1 MNRKGRP
8 FLKKRYVLTRI
19 RDILTRPFYWL
30 YEKRLDSHIHEWQ
43 LPRHIALILDG
54 NRRWARSVGLKE
66 LTKGHEVGAEKVRE
80 VLTWCYGLGI
90 PTVSIWVFST
100 DNAKRDPQE
109 VQRLMQL
116 FEEKAR
122 EWIDDPMIHA
132 NEVRIRFM
140 GRLQMLPENVRQ
152 AIRDVEAA
160 TAQYSRFQLN
170 VAMAYGG
177 REEITDAFRKF
188 FTRKCLQEKQDLREV
203 LENLSPDDIQDDLY
217 VADVPDP
224 DLIIRTS
231 GEIRLSGFL
240 LWQSAYSEFY
250 FCDIFWPA
258 FRRIDLLRA
267 IRAYSRR
274 QRRFGR

>member
-170 VAMAYGG
+170 VAMAYG
-177 REEITDAFRKF
+177 
-188 FTRKCLQEKQDLREV
+188 
-203 LENLSPDDIQDDLY
+203 
-217 VADVPDP
+217 
-224 DLIIRTS
+224 
-231 GEIRLSGFL
+231 
-240 LWQSAYSEFY
+240 
-250 FCDIFWPA
+250 
-258 FRRIDLLRA
+258 
-267 IRAYSRR
+267 
-274 QRRFGR
+274 